1 MSGGGDHMMMTL
13 AEAVNEMQHL
23 SLFKPLAKGR
33 SPGGIILESCPA
45 SLSAALDSSAA
56 VVNLGCI

>member
-1 MSGGGDHMMMTL
+1 MMMTL

-33 SPGGIILESCPA
+33 RPGGIILESCPA
-45 SLSAALDSSAA
+45 NLSAALDSSAA
-56 VVNLGCI
+56 LVNLGCI